1 MKITT
6 AAIQMPSTT
15 LEVASNVERADDLI
29 RLAAE
34 SGAELV
40 VLPEMFNTGYGF
52 RPDYGPIAEG
62 LEGPTLN
69 HLRARARERRVCIA
83 AGFVERDGHHLHDAL
98 AFVGFDGDLQIYRK
112 RHLVFWER
120 YRFFPG
126 RDPVV
131 VNSPF
136 GRIGLAIC
144 ADMIY
149 HRVWREYRDQIDMA
163 VISAAWPDFADR
175 NTGHKHWLFG
185 HVGPLAAAIPGR
197 VAKDLGIPVVFCNQV
212 GETTTRIPVIHQRI
226 QDCFAG
232 RSSITDGHHGET
244 VVAGPT
250 ETILLEEVTI
260 HPKRGLKT
268 WRSTSNSVP
277 AGFFSESE
285 Q

>member
-1 MKITT
+1 MKLTT
-6 AAIQMPSTT
+6 AALQMPSTT
-15 LEVASNVERADDLI
+15 LDVASNLERADLLI
-29 RLAAE
+29 RRAVN

-52 RPDYGPIAEG
+52 RPDYAPFGEGP
-62 LEGPTLN
+62 EGPTLS
-69 HLRARARERRVCIA
+69 HLRARARQWKVCIA
-83 AGFVERDGHHLHDAL
+83 GGFVERDGHHLHDAL
-98 AFVGFDGDLQIYRK
+98 AFAGFDGDLQIYRK

-126 RDPVV
+126 RAPLV

-175 NTGHKHWLFG
+175 NTGRKHWLFG
-185 HVGPLAAAIPGR
+185 HVGPLASAIPGR

-212 GETTTRIPVIHQRI
+212 GETTTRIPVIHERI
-226 QDCFAG
+226 EDCFAG
-232 RSSITDGHHGET
+232 RSSITDGHHGES
-244 VVAGPT
+244 VVAGT
-250 ETILLEEVTI
+250 SEEILLEEVTI
-260 HPKRGLKT
+260 HPKRGLKS

-277 AGFFSESE
+277 AASFSESAP
-285 Q
+285 

>member
-6 AAIQMPSTT
+6 AAVQMPSAT
-15 LEVASNVERADDLI
+15 LEVASNVQRADALI
-29 RLAAE
+29 RSAAE

-52 RPDYGPIAEG
+52 CPDFGPYGEG
-62 LEGPTLN
+62 PEGPTLR
-69 HLRARARERRVCIA
+69 HLLARARQWRVCIA

-98 AFVGFDGDLQIYRK
+98 AFASFDGNLTIYRK

-149 HRVWREYRDQIDMA
+149 HRVWHEYRDQIDMA
-163 VISAAWPDFADR
+163 VISAAWPDFACR
-175 NTGHKHWLFG
+175 NTGKKHWLFG
-185 HVGPLAAAIPGR
+185 HVGPLAGAIPGR
-197 VAKDLGIPVVFCNQV
+197 VAKDLGVPVVLCNQV

-226 QDCFAG
+226 ADRFAG
-232 RSSITDGHHGET
+232 RSSITDGHHGES
-244 VVAGPT
+244 VVAGT
-250 ETILLEEVTI
+250 AETILLEEVTI